1 MMCSLKIQLWI
12 NMDFGIRET
21 GGYSIVKYPVR
32 LLLYVVSHRL
42 TTILETVLNRRNSL
56 FTNINT
62 YPLSSA

>member
-1 MMCSLKIQLWI
+1 
-12 NMDFGIRET
+12 MDFGIRET
-21 GGYSIVKYPVR
+21 GGYSMVKYAVR
-32 LLLYVVSHRL
+32 LLLYVVSHWL